1 MFTRWMQSVQLLIED
16 GKVDETIR
24 ETPGSRRQPEG
35 DATWTKAG
43 RRKVSSSGA
52 QSSRGAGLLET
63 NRSPRAGTTIADAM
77 ARGQVC
83 FSWEVRGSGAEA

>member
-35 DATWTKAG
+35 DATRTKTG
-43 RRKVSSSGA
+43 KRKVSSSGA
-52 QSSRGAGLLET
+52 ESSRGQGFWRQTGHREQA
-63 NRSPRAGTTIADAM
+63 P
-77 ARGQVC
+77 
-83 FSWEVRGSGAEA
+83 